1 LTPGQQVLIV
11 PTPGGTGSV
20 SGTGATSGTLGR
32 PVEGTVA
39 EAGVDNPTTQVTVVD
54 VRVREADGPTV
65 AQLASTGNL
74 ALILLPAGR

>member
-1 LTPGQQVLIV
+1 M
-11 PTPGGTGSV
+11 
-20 SGTGATSGTLGR
+20 
-32 PVEGTVA
+32 VA
-39 EAGVDNPTTQVTVVD
+39 EAGPANPTTQVTVVD